1 MTHEF
6 TEESKGSAMNDVNVW
21 NQLLSRSGDRVKAVL
36 NILLESPYFYREDNE
51 IAFNF
56 LKRHRGEFVSFF
68 ESFFGWILVVDN
80 KCARIYK
87 EKWYNASITESN
99 RDCFNFTKRDECIAF
114 MMILEFFEHQLDENN
129 MSIDENENLRFRF
142 GDLLEFCT
150 RRFAD
155 LFSDNAERYSPEY
168 LRAQVLRRI
177 FPVLERYRFLRK
189 LPPPQGDLITEE
201 QTIYEALPAMYHYN
215 SAYLHNHFDEIR
227 LSLQSAAVSGEEAE
241 LTEAAEDDA
250 GAGFETDGGTE

>member
-1 MTHEF
+1 MTLK
-6 TEESKGSAMNDVNVW
+6 SSDAAVW
-21 NQLLSRSGDRVKAVL
+21 NQLLSRNGDRVQAVL

-51 IAFNF
+51 TAFNF
-56 LKRHRGEFVSFF
+56 LKRHRTEFVSFF
-68 ESFFGWILVVDN
+68 QSFFGWILVIDN

-114 MMILEFFEHQLDENN
+114 MMVLEFFEHQLDEND
-129 MSIDENENLRFRF
+129 MSIEEKDNLRFRF

-155 LFSDNAERYSPEY
+155 LFSDNSERYSPEFI
-168 LRAQVLRRI
+168 RGQVLRRI

-189 LPPPQGDLITEE
+189 LPPPQGDTVTEE
-201 QTIYEALPAMYHYN
+201 QIIFEALPAMYHYN
-215 SAYLHNHFDEIR
+215 SGYLHHHFDEIR
-227 LSLQSAAVSGEEAE
+227 LSLRGAAPAYDDD
-241 LTEAAEDDA
+241 AEDDSMEDDAAA
-250 GAGFETDGGTE
+250 GDGTDGGPV

>member
-1 MTHEF
+1 
-6 TEESKGSAMNDVNVW
+6 MNDTTVW
-21 NQLLSRSGDRVKAVL
+21 NQLLSRSADRVQTVL
-36 NILLESPYFYREDNE
+36 NMLLESPYFYREDNE
-51 IAFNF
+51 TAFNF
-56 LKRHRGEFVSFF
+56 LKRHRTEFVSFF
-68 ESFFGWILVVDN
+68 QSFFGWILVVDN

-114 MMILEFFEHQLDENN
+114 MMILEFFEHQLDEND
-129 MSIDENENLRFRF
+129 MSIDEKENLRFRF

-155 LFSDNAERYSPEY
+155 LFSDNAQRYTPEY

-189 LPPPQGDLITEE
+189 LPPPQGDQVTEE

-215 SAYLHNHFDEIR
+215 SGYLHNHFDEIR
-227 LSLQSAAVSGEEAE
+227 LSVRGAAVAGEEDEA
-241 LTEAAEDDA
+241 TEAAESEADT
-250 GAGFETDGGTE
+250 GTGTEGGTV